1 MKIASDNQS
10 AAKAINRFNRNCNNR
25 YRGQWVF
32 IRTEPGNHQVVLKI
46 AAEIPDKTKILGSS
60 QLSDI
65 TMNPMK
71 YNRSVIYLGKILI
84 RSNMIK

>member
-1 MKIASDNQS
+1 MASENKS
-10 AAKAINRFNRNCNNR
+10 ASKAINRFNRNCNNR
-25 YRGQWVF
+25 CRGQCVF
-32 IRTEPGNHQVVLKI
+32 IRTKPGNHQVVLKI
-46 AAEIPDKTKILGSS
+46 ATEIPDKTKILGSS

-84 RSNMIK
+84 HGNMIK